1 MSEQHSDKP
10 WGMEL
15 NTFCMLMHLSQFA
28 GFIVPFAGLVVP
40 IVMWATNKENH
51 PLVDR
56 HGKVILNWML
66 SALIYGI
73 VCAILTIIFIGVL
86 GFFALAICGIVFAII
101 GAVKANEG
109 VVWPY
114 PLSIRFFP
122 VETGAA

>member
-1 MSEQHSDKP
+1 MSEQNSDKP

-15 NTFCMLMHLSQFA
+15 NTFCMLMHLGQFA
-28 GFIVPFAGLVVP
+28 GFIVPFAGLVLP
-40 IVMWATNKENH
+40 IVMWATNKEQH

-56 HGKVILNWML
+56 HGKVILNWMI

-73 VCAILTIIFIGVL
+73 ISAILTMIFIGVL
-86 GFFALAICGIVFAII
+86 GLFALAICGIVFAVI

-109 VVWPY
+109 VVWSY

>member
-1 MSEQHSDKP
+1 MSEQNSNKP

-40 IVMWATNKENH
+40 IVMWATNRENH

-56 HGKVILNWML
+56 HGKTILNWMI
-66 SALIYGI
+66 SALIYALI
-73 VCAILTIIFIGVL
+73 CAILTFIFIGLL
-86 GFFALAICGIVFAII
+86 GFLALAICGIVFAVV
-101 GAVKANEG
+101 GALKANEG
-109 VVWPY
+109 IVWSY

-122 VETGAA
+122 IETGAA